1 MGISHWWAGQTH
13 KQKRSAKEKQGMD
26 LREKQSKTVSRVAK
40 KQEES

>member
-1 MGISHWWAGQTH
+1 MGISHWWTRETH

-26 LREKQSKTVSRVAK
+26 LRGGVETVSGVYK